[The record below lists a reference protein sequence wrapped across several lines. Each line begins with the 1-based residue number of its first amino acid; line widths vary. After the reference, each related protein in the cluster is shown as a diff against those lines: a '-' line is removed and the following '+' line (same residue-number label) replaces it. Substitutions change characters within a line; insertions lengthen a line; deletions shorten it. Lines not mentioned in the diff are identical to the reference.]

1 MSTPLALTSAD
12 AESKVELHSRACSC
26 GGGSWMI
33 LGTAS
38 SAPCGKD
45 RGGSPS
51 GIVISVSEWRTA
63 GKPNSEEAYAERS
76 NRVAPGE
83 RREFKRYAVVLPVKL
98 SRIPTWR
105 DKVTQAEE
113 TVTDVIAQGGSLVRS
128 RMAVE
133 EGEILMFELDAR
145 YKTRAQ
151 ILYITHGA
159 DETGPPFLRL
169 GVRFLDELMPESL
182 VPPGAEPLE

>member
-1 MSTPLALTSAD
+1 
-12 AESKVELHSRACSC
+12 
-26 GGGSWMI
+26 MI

-45 RGGSPS
+45 RGGSPA

-63 GKPNSEEAYAERS
+63 GKPNSEEAYVERS
-76 NRVAPGE
+76 SRVAPGE
-83 RREFKRYAVVLPVKL
+83 RREFKRYAVALPVKL

-105 DKVTQAEE
+105 DKVIQTEQTSTE
-113 TVTDVIAQGGSLVRS
+113 VIAQGGSLVRS

-133 EGEILMFELDAR
+133 EGEILMFEMDTR

-151 ILYITHGA
+151 ILYMTQGA
-159 DETGPPFLRL
+159 DPQGPYLRL
-169 GVRFLDELMPESL
+169 GVRFLDKLMPEGL
-182 VPPGAEPLE
+182 IPPGALPLE